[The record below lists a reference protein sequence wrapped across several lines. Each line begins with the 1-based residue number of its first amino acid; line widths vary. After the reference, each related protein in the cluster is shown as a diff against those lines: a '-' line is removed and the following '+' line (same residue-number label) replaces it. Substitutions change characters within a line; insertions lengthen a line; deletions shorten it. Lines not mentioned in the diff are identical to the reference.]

1 MKLIIIMVCC
11 IYFAVIIY
19 CLKCY
24 ITAKEKIEETK
35 AIIKMDIANIIVAG
49 FEMYY
54 KDDLAL
60 MIQLIAILIGII
72 VTFIWCFEIWIEYK
86 IRIMAMAMHLYL

>member
-1 MKLIIIMVCC
+1 MKLITIMVC
-11 IYFAVIIY
+11 FAVIIY

-24 ITAKEKIEETK
+24 ITAKEKIEGTK

-60 MIQLIAILIGII
+60 MIQLIAIALSTMI
-72 VTFIWCFEIWIEYK
+72 VCISCYEIWTEYK
-86 IRIMAMAMHLYL
+86 IPKIAMSLK

>member
-1 MKLIIIMVCC
+1 MKLITIMVCC
-11 IYFAVIIY
+11 ICFAVIIY

-24 ITAKEKIEETK
+24 ITAKEKIEGTK

-54 KDDLAL
+54 KHDLAL
-60 MIQLIAILIGII
+60 MIQLIAIALGTMI
-72 VTFIWCFEIWIEYK
+72 VCISCYEIWTEYK
-86 IRIMAMAMHLYL
+86 IQKIAMSLK